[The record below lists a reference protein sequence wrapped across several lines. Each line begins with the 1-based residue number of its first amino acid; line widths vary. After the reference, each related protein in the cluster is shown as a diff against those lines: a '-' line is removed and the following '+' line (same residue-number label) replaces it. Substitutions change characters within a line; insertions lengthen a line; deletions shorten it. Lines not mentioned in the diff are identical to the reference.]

1 MQKPLG
7 RYKIA
12 FGIAKIRPDER
23 SSLLQ
28 RGLDAWRGRFAG
40 RIFAFTEQ
48 AALVYGDL
56 MGAAHRAGTA
66 LSAPD
71 GMIAAIAIVNQ
82 GRVASR
88 NTRERGVGSS
98 VVVERGVG
106 SSVVALA
113 RLNLPPFD
121 DATNPGPTCGALAW
135 GSDSTTHAPQC
146 GVSSSRRRRLGL
158 HA

>member
-1 MQKPLG
+1 MIFLDTNVISETLRKAPDPTVMAWLAAHDDSLAIPTVTIAE
-7 RYKIA
+7 IA

-28 RGLDAWRGRFAG
+28 QGLDAWRGRFAG

-56 MGAAHRAGTA
+56 MGTAHRAGTA

-82 GRVASR
+82 GRLASR
-88 NTRERGVGSS
+88 NTRDF
-98 VVVERGVG
+98 
-106 SSVVALA
+106 
-113 RLNLPPFD
+113 NTLPVPLINPW
-121 DATNPGPTCGALAW
+121 DA
-135 GSDSTTHAPQC
+135 STP
-146 GVSSSRRRRLGL
+146 
-158 HA
+158 

>member
-1 MQKPLG
+1 MIFLDTNVISETLRKSPDPTVMAWLAAHDDSLAIPTVTIAE
-7 RYKIA
+7 IA

-48 AALVYGDL
+48 AALVYCDL

-82 GRVASR
+82 GRLASR
-88 NTRERGVGSS
+88 NTRDFS
-98 VVVERGVG
+98 
-106 SSVVALA
+106 ALPVS
-113 RLNLPPFD
+113 LI
-121 DATNPGPTCGALAW
+121 NPWNA
-135 GSDSTTHAPQC
+135 SAP
-146 GVSSSRRRRLGL
+146 
-158 HA
+158 